1 MEGAAGPAQ
10 GRCLEWDFSARS
22 ATQCIIAF
30 EAPSSS
36 IGTGGLKA
44 TSVTEA
50 LKCSGVRVGESA
62 SPDLFVPWGGSE
74 SRTVYTRWLY
84 IYIYTM
90 YQYD

>member
-1 MEGAAGPAQ
+1 MGLLSQIGYTVHH
-10 GRCLEWDFSARS
+10 CLR
-22 ATQCIIAF
+22 
-30 EAPSSS
+30 SS

-74 SRTVYTRWLY
+74 SRTVYTR
-84 IYIYTM
+84 
-90 YQYD
+90 